1 MGNCIKPSNA
11 DIEDSREKKKPAA
24 VANNSGQAKTVQN
37 SRVNENDQ
45 AILKI
50 KANIKK
56 LKVYSDKLHID
67 AKTQDAKIKELIKDK
82 QKERAVL
89 ALRIKKLKLKE
100 LEKAD
105 GAMFML
111 QETISNIESAQMDV
125 NVMQAMKDGEKVLS
139 ELQKAAKLE
148 DFEKIYDNIQERDAL
163 KQQEI
168 EFYGQI
174 INEDELLEDL
184 NKLEADMYAMQVP
197 DAAVG
202 VVAPSK
208 QQEALIEE

>member
-56 LKVYSDKLHID
+56 LKVYSDKLQID

>member
-1 MGNCIKPSNA
+1 
-11 DIEDSREKKKPAA
+11 
-24 VANNSGQAKTVQN
+24 
-37 SRVNENDQ
+37 
-45 AILKI
+45 
-50 KANIKK
+50 
-56 LKVYSDKLHID
+56 
-67 AKTQDAKIKELIKDK
+67 
-82 QKERAVL
+82 
-89 ALRIKKLKLKE
+89 
-100 LEKAD
+100 
-105 GAMFML
+105 
-111 QETISNIESAQMDV
+111 MDV

>member
-1 MGNCIKPSNA
+1 
-11 DIEDSREKKKPAA
+11 
-24 VANNSGQAKTVQN
+24 
-37 SRVNENDQ
+37 
-45 AILKI
+45 
-50 KANIKK
+50 
-56 LKVYSDKLHID
+56 
-67 AKTQDAKIKELIKDK
+67 
-82 QKERAVL
+82 
-89 ALRIKKLKLKE
+89 
-100 LEKAD
+100 
-105 GAMFML
+105 ML

>member
-1 MGNCIKPSNA
+1 MGSCIKPSNA
-11 DIEDSREKKKPAA
+11 EIEDPREKKKPAA

-56 LKVYSDKLHID
+56 LKVYSDKLQID

>member
-11 DIEDSREKKKPAA
+11 EIEDSREKKKPAA

-56 LKVYSDKLHID
+56 LKVYSDKLQID

>member
-1 MGNCIKPSNA
+1 MGSCIKPSNA

-56 LKVYSDKLHID
+56 LKVYSDKLQID